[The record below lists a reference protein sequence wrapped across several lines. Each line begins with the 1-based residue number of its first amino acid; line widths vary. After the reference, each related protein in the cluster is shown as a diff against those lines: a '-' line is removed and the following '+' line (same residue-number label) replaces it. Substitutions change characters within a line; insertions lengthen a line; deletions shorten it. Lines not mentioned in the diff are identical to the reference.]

1 MPRSAAPAQSS
12 WLETGS
18 PPFWPDP
25 QPPPKAKP
33 PAARSSRPVS
43 VPRYCSSALIQGVQR
58 RRAGEE
64 ESTRGLPGERLRL
77 LHDRCHRH
85 GDICRVRARSQMADD
100 LRARDGNPVRS
111 RLRRPRSPRPW
122 SDQASSPWFTSR
134 SGCCLA
140 YLAKLLWG
148 GFRLRRNPDDRRA
161 HGCRT
166 PPPASTARYPSRK
179 LGYVNVNPVERRRA
193 LEIRLSPAACRPVAS
208 P

>member
-1 MPRSAAPAQSS
+1 MKGDPLYQARRT
-12 WLETGS
+12 LHTG
-18 PPFWPDP
+18 D
-25 QPPPKAKP
+25 K
-33 PAARSSRPVS
+33 
-43 VPRYCSSALIQGVQR
+43 
-58 RRAGEE
+58 
-64 ESTRGLPGERLRL
+64 L
-77 LHDRCHRH
+77 LTDR
-85 GDICRVRARSQMADD
+85 Q
-100 LRARDGNPVRS
+100 RS
-111 RLRRPRSPRPW
+111 RLEALFAAEEHVEVEATWGIYQRMIAAYREPDKKLGKQMMQAVIDAVSTGVPAALVEIRKLGRTLKQRAADVLAFFDRPGT